1 MKSLAFLSQK
11 GGSGKTTLA
20 INLATVAQQAGERV
34 ALIDTDPQES
44 VSSWAQVR
52 KTENPAVYKALTP
65 NLPGLLDKAKAE
77 GRTLAVIDTAP
88 HSTPGMDIIAKLA
101 DFLIIPCRPSVLDL
115 VAISLSVQIAQAA
128 DKSAAFVLNA
138 CNPRVAETG
147 QSRKALER
155 HPYPVA
161 PVEIG
166 SRQVYSRAL
175 TSGSTVIE
183 FEPRGKAAQEI
194 SELWRWIKE
203 QMEKE

>member
-1 MKSLAFLSQK
+1 
-11 GGSGKTTLA
+11 
-20 INLATVAQQAGERV
+20 
-34 ALIDTDPQES
+34 
-44 VSSWAQVR
+44 VR

-77 GRTLAVIDTAP
+77 GRTIAVIDTAP

-101 DFLIIPCRPSVLDL
+101 DFLLIPCRPSVLDL

-128 DKSAAFVLNA
+128 DKPAAFVLNA
-138 CNPRVAETG
+138 CNSRVAETG

-166 SRQVYSRAL
+166 SRQAYSRAL

>member
-1 MKSLAFLSQK
+1 MKSLAFLSQN

-20 INLATVAQQAGERV
+20 IHLATVAQQAGERV

-44 VSSWAQVR
+44 AWAWAQVR

-65 NLPGLLDKAKAE
+65 NLPGLLDKVKDE
-77 GRTLAVIDTAP
+77 GQTLAVIDTAP
-88 HSTPGMDIIAKLA
+88 YSTPGMDIIAKLA
-101 DFLIIPCRPSVLDL
+101 DFLVIPCRPSVLDL
-115 VAISLSVQIAQAA
+115 VAIALSVQIAEASG
-128 DKSAAFVLNA
+128 KPAAFVLNA
-138 CNPRVAETG
+138 CNPRVAETS

-155 HPYPVA
+155 HPYPIA

-175 TSGSTVIE
+175 TRGSTATE

-194 SELWRWIKE
+194 TELWHWIKE
-203 QMEKE
+203 QMEKD